1 MSMFSWL
8 GYNKQETP
16 VETSRQKTHVDII
29 ISLTDTY
36 EIDLS
41 IFLDDNTS
49 KLPMNEKEYSALC
62 GKFINSTISA
72 NMQRD
77 VIDILNNQIK
87 NSDNKQLI
95 NNIVSL
101 VITNATTTSLYKQ
114 TNFIKPSEVFS
125 KYNT

>member
-16 VETSRQKTHVDII
+16 EETPRQKTYVDII
-29 ISLTDTY
+29 ISLTDSY

-41 IFLDDNTS
+41 IFLDDNTH
-49 KLPMNEKEYSALC
+49 KLPINEKDYSAIC
-62 GKFINSTISA
+62 SKFINSTISA
-72 NMQRD
+72 NMKKD

-87 NSDNKQLI
+87 NPDNQQLI

-101 VITNATTTSLYKQ
+101 VITSATTSSYKQ
-114 TNFIKPSEVFS
+114 NNFIKPSEVFS

>member
-1 MSMFSWL
+1 
-8 GYNKQETP
+8 
-16 VETSRQKTHVDII
+16 
-29 ISLTDTY
+29 
-36 EIDLS
+36 
-41 IFLDDNTS
+41 
-49 KLPMNEKEYSALC
+49 MNEKEYSALC

-114 TNFIKPSEVFS
+114 NNFIKPSEVFS

>member
-16 VETSRQKTHVDII
+16 KETPRQKTYVDII
-29 ISLTDTY
+29 ISLTDSY

-41 IFLDDNTS
+41 IFLDDNTH
-49 KLPMNEKEYSALC
+49 KLPINEKDYSAIC
-62 GKFINSTISA
+62 SKFINSTVSE
-72 NMQRD
+72 NMKKD
-77 VIDILNNQIK
+77 VIDILTNQIK
-87 NSDNKQLI
+87 NPDNQQLI

-101 VITNATTTSLYKQ
+101 VITNTTTSSYKQ
-114 TNFIKPSEVFS
+114 NNFIKPSEVFS